1 MDHLKSMLLDQSQG
15 YGKQL
20 LRFLIEDIQVKLGQ
34 MPLRGSVA
42 RLEQVVDEMKMGTAL
57 TVPIFITDWRPH
69 GDSNPGYRRERAMS

>member
-1 MDHLKSMLLDQSQG
+1 MFLAQNQV

-20 LRFLIEDIQVKLGQ
+20 LRFWVEEIQVNVGQ
-34 MPLRGSVA
+34 MTLRGSVD
-42 RLEQVVDEMKMGTAL
+42 RLEQVVDEIKMGTAL

>member
-1 MDHLKSMLLDQSQG
+1 MDCLKSMFLAQNQV

-20 LRFLIEDIQVKLGQ
+20 LRFWVEEIQVNVGQ
-34 MPLRGSVA
+34 MTLRGSVD
-42 RLEQVVDEMKMGTAL
+42 RLEQVVDEIKMGTAL